1 MTVEDKDIVALQTWW
16 MGELKE
22 LTRRVMEQEEKRQ
35 ARERKQSE
43 KKMGDYR
50 TYADIQDAYGMGV
63 ITEYKR
69 DKLMDLLE
77 KSNPE
82 EDRIY
87 RMKLDMLS
95 EMFQIAKDAV
105 EERKE
110 AV

>member
-22 LTRRVMEQEEKRQ
+22 LTRKVMEQEEKRQ

-43 KKMGDYR
+43 KMMGDYR

-63 ITEYKR
+63 ITERKR

-77 KSNPE
+77 KANPE

-87 RMKLDMLS
+87 RMKLDMLR
-95 EMFQIAKDAV
+95 EMYQIAKNAV